1 MKRRVSGAWLGLVLL
16 VSGCVSVRS
25 YVDPTLPSVP
35 KVTPA
40 SLRRSDSPPQVDL
53 QVAFLSNGTP
63 NARAAEFARKRIAG
77 RLDASGVV
85 RVAPSSGGSAY
96 TLRVTMENL
105 ADTNS
110 AFSRGFVTGLTFGL
124 SGSSVT
130 DFYVFDAALTQAGRA
145 PVQLSLKHT
154 ITSLTGS
161 GEGPAGQQAMHLDDA
176 ILLVIDEL
184 VDTMLRDFQA
194 KGQLLPQGTASRKGP
209 GV

>member
-1 MKRRVSGAWLGLVLL
+1 LGLVLL
-16 VSGCVSVRS
+16 VSGCISVRS

-35 KVTPA
+35 KVTAA
-40 SLRRSDSPPQVDL
+40 SLRKSDAPPLVDL

-63 NARAAEFARKRIAG
+63 NARGAEFARKRMAA
-77 RLDASGVV
+77 RLDASGIV
-85 RVAPSSGGSAY
+85 RVAPSSASASPY
-96 TLRVTMENL
+96 TLRITMENL

-130 DFYVFDAALTQAGRA
+130 DFYVFDAALERPGRA

-161 GEGPAGQQAMHLDDA
+161 GDGPPGQQAMHLEDA
-176 ILLVIDEL
+176 ILRVLDEL

-194 KGQLLPQGTASRKGP
+194 KGLLLPQGAAGRKAP
-209 GV
+209 SA